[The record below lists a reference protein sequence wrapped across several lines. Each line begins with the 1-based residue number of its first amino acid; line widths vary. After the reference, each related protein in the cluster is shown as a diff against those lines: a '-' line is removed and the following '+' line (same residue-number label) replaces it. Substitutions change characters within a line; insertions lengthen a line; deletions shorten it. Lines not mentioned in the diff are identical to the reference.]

1 MVKVTENMKAVL
13 AVLAEREN
21 GAGFAREVLGD
32 MEGKTFNGVNATL
45 AAAAGKGFCT
55 KEKAVFGEGEN
66 AKMLTRYTI
75 TAEGRA
81 VISDEDKEVEA
92 EIASFFFF

>member
-1 MVKVTENMKAVL
+1 MKAVL

-21 GAGFAREVLGD
+21 GAGFAREVLGA

-55 KEKAVFGEGEN
+55 KEKAVYSEGEN
-66 AKMLTRYTI
+66 AKMLTRYTL

-81 VISDEDKEVEA
+81 ELDKPEDEATDKVA
-92 EIASFFFF
+92 

>member
-21 GAGFAREVLGD
+21 GAGFAREVLD
-32 MEGKTFNGVNATL
+32 AMEGKTFNGVNATL

-66 AKMLTRYTI
+66 AKMLTRYQI
-75 TAEGRA
+75 TEEGRKA
-81 VISDEDKEVEA
+81 IATKNEDGE
-92 EIASFFFF
+92 

>member
-21 GAGFAREVLGD
+21 GAGFAGEVLGA

-66 AKMLTRYTI
+66 AKMLTRYQI
-75 TAEGRA
+75 TEEGRKA
-81 VISDEDKEVEA
+81 IATKNEDGE
-92 EIASFFFF
+92 

>member
-1 MVKVTENMKAVL
+1 MVRITENMRAVL

-21 GAGFAREVLGD
+21 GAGFAREVLAE
-32 MEGKTFNGVNATL
+32 MEGKTLNGVNATL

-55 KEKAVFGEGEN
+55 KEKAVFGEGED

-75 TAEGRA
+75 TDAGRA
-81 VISDEDKEVEA
+81 VINPSEA
-92 EIASFFFF
+92 EEEDAE

>member
-1 MVKVTENMKAVL
+1 MKAVL

-21 GAGFAREVLGD
+21 GAGFAREVLGA
-32 MEGKTFNGVNATL
+32 MKSKTFNGVNATL

-81 VISDEDKEVEA
+81 VITKEGEA
-92 EIASFFFF
+92 E